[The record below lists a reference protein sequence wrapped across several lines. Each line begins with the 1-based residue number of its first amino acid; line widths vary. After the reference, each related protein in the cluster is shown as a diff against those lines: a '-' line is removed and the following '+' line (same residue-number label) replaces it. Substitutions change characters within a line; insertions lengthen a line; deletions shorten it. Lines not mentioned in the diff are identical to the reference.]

1 MLFNYIFDNDI
12 VFYSLFTCTA
22 GFMGY
27 SLITSYLDSFYVDK
41 GIQTDAWE
49 DYSNRP
55 SQIASDSLT
64 SIDTVTPRFSP
75 TDYVNTGPQ
84 INTIEAGTQTITDN
98 MSTVTTV
105 LPIPPIQ
112 KAGVVVGSGIAAGF
126 GHTLLSSINKK
137 AVTAENTF
145 PSVESSTNSQV
156 KKFFKWFSFK
166 SFTRF
171 FI

>member
-1 MLFNYIFDNDI
+1 
-12 VFYSLFTCTA
+12 
-22 GFMGY
+22 
-27 SLITSYLDSFYVDK
+27 
-41 GIQTDAWE
+41 
-49 DYSNRP
+49 
-55 SQIASDSLT
+55 
-64 SIDTVTPRFSP
+64 
-75 TDYVNTGPQ
+75 
-84 INTIEAGTQTITDN
+84 

-156 KKFFKWFSFK
+156 KKFFK
-166 SFTRF
+166 
-171 FI
+171 